1 MYTKN
6 SIPEAGKMNASLN
19 EFGLRFLVARITEEG
34 KTPVKAEVAKEK
46 AREKRF
52 LTPGV
57 KYPIS

>member
-1 MYTKN
+1 
-6 SIPEAGKMNASLN
+6 MNASLN